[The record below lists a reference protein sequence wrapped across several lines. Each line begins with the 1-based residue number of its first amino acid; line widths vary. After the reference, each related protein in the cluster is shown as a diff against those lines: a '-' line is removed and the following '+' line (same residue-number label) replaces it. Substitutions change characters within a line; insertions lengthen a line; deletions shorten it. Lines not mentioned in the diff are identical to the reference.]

1 MTHKVG
7 LIILDGWG
15 YGNKD
20 YSDAVFQ
27 AKTPVFDNLIKH
39 YPNATLTTFGEA
51 VGLPE
56 GQMGN
61 SEVGHLNIG
70 AGRVVYQELTR
81 INKEIREGNFIKN
94 KQLNRA
100 IALAKETNKTL
111 HLFGLL
117 SKGGVHSHQDHAV
130 AICQYATEQGVSEIY
145 VHAFTDGRDC
155 DPMSGKGF
163 VAEFE
168 QKIRNTNT
176 KIATIIGRYYAMD
189 RDLRWKRVQ
198 QAYKLLAFGEGQA
211 FSSAEE
217 AIQTSYDN
225 GVTDEFIKPVVLNN
239 FNGIKDGDVLIS
251 FNFRTDRP
259 REIVTALT
267 QKAIPE
273 YDMKPLNVEMFTM
286 TSYDATYQNVSV
298 LYEKQNLQNTL
309 GEVVSTAGKTQ
320 VRTAETEKYPHVTF
334 FFNGGREAPFASE
347 ERLLIHSPKVAT
359 YDLQPEMSAPEV
371 TASIVNYIHEKQPD
385 FICLNF
391 ANPDMVGH
399 TGVFEAIVKAVET
412 VDTGLGE
419 IINIGK
425 EYGYEWIVIAD
436 HGNADFAI
444 NEDGSPN
451 TAHST
456 NPVPVILVTMDKISI
471 KSGKLADVAPT
482 ILERMGLSKPAEMD
496 GESLIC
502 H

>member
-1 MTHKVG
+1 MTKKVG

-15 YGNKD
+15 YGKKD
-20 YSDAVFQ
+20 HSDAVFQ
-27 AKTPVFDNLIKH
+27 AKTPVFDSLVQN

-70 AGRVVYQELTR
+70 AGRIVYQELTR
-81 INKEIREGNFIKN
+81 INKEIREGNFFKN
-94 KQLNRA
+94 EQLNKA
-100 IALAKETNKTL
+100 IALAKDNNKAL

-130 AICQYATEQGVSEIY
+130 AICEYATKQGVANIY

-155 DPMSGKGF
+155 DPMSGKNF
-163 VAEFE
+163 IAEFE
-168 QKIRNTNT
+168 QKLHNTNA

-189 RDLRWKRVQ
+189 RDLRWERVQ
-198 QAYKLLAFGEGQA
+198 LAYNLLALGEGQT
-211 FSSAEE
+211 FTSATE
-217 AIQTSYDN
+217 AVQTSYDN

-239 FNGIKDGDVLIS
+239 FRGIAENDVLIS

-273 YDMKPLNVEMFTM
+273 YNMKPLNVTLFTM

-309 GEVVSTAGKTQ
+309 GEVVSNAGKTQ

-334 FFNGGREAPFASE
+334 FFNGGREEPFANE

-371 TASIVNYIHEKQPD
+371 THSIVNYIHEKQPD

-399 TGVFEAIVKAVET
+399 TGVFDAIVKAVET
-412 VDTGLGE
+412 VDKGLGE
-419 IINIGK
+419 IIEAGTK
-425 EYGYEWIVIAD
+425 YAYEWIVIAD

-444 NEDGSPN
+444 NDDGTPN

-456 NPVPVILVTMDKISI
+456 NPVPIILITDKKVTLKN
-471 KSGKLADVAPT
+471 GKLADVAPT
-482 ILERMGLSKPAEMD
+482 ILNRLEISVPIEMD
-496 GESLIC
+496 GENLVSN
-502 H
+502 

>member
-15 YGNKD
+15 YGKKD
-20 YSDAVFQ
+20 HSDAVFQ
-27 AKTPVFDNLIKH
+27 AKTPVFDNLVKQ

-100 IALAKETNKTL
+100 IALAKETNKAL

-117 SKGGVHSHQDHAV
+117 SKGGVHSHQEHAV
-130 AICQYATEQGVSEIY
+130 AICKYATEQGVPNIY

-155 DPMSGKGF
+155 DPMSGKDF

-168 QKIRNTNT
+168 QKTRNTNA
-176 KIATIIGRYYAMD
+176 KVATVIGRYYAMD
-189 RDLRWKRVQ
+189 RDLRWERVQ

-225 GVTDEFIKPVVLNN
+225 GITDEFIKPVVLNN
-239 FNGIKDGDVLIS
+239 FSGIKDGDVLIS

-273 YDMKPLNVEMFTM
+273 YNMKPLNVEMFTM
-286 TSYDATYQNVSV
+286 TSYDATYQDVSV
-298 LYEKQNLQNTL
+298 LYEKQNLQKTL
-309 GEVVSTAGKTQ
+309 GEVVSAAGKTQ

-334 FFNGGREAPFASE
+334 FFNGGQEEPFASE

-371 TASIVNYIHEKQPD
+371 TTSIVNYIHEKQPD

-419 IINIGK
+419 IINAGN

-436 HGNADFAI
+436 HGNADFAV
-444 NEDGSPN
+444 NEDGTPN

-456 NPVPVILVTMDKISI
+456 NPVPVILVTTDKVSI

-482 ILERMGLSKPAEMD
+482 ILERMGLPKPAEMD

>member
-1 MTHKVG
+1 MTKKVG

-15 YGNKD
+15 YGKKD
-20 YSDAVFQ
+20 HSDAVFQ
-27 AKTPVFDNLIKH
+27 AKTPVFDSLVQN

-70 AGRVVYQELTR
+70 AGRIVYQELTR
-81 INKEIREGNFIKN
+81 INKEIREGNFFKN
-94 KQLNRA
+94 EQLNKA
-100 IALAKETNKTL
+100 IALAKDNNKAL

-130 AICQYATEQGVSEIY
+130 AICEYATKQGVPNIY

-155 DPMSGKGF
+155 DPMSGKQF
-163 VAEFE
+163 IAEFE
-168 QKIRNTNT
+168 QKIRNTNA

-189 RDLRWKRVQ
+189 RDLRWERVQ
-198 QAYKLLAFGEGQA
+198 LAYKLLAFGDGQA
-211 FSSAEE
+211 FISATE
-217 AIQTSYDN
+217 AVQTSYDN

-239 FNGIKDGDVLIS
+239 FRGIAENDVLIS

-273 YDMKPLNVEMFTM
+273 YNLKPLNVNLFTM

-309 GEVVSTAGKTQ
+309 GEVVSKAGKTQ

-334 FFNGGREAPFASE
+334 FFNGGREEPFAGE

-371 TASIVNYIHEKQPD
+371 TNSIVNYIHEKQPD

-399 TGVFEAIVKAVET
+399 TGVFDAIVKAVET
-412 VDTGLGE
+412 VDKGLGE
-419 IINIGK
+419 IIEAGTK
-425 EYGYEWIVIAD
+425 YAYEWIVIAD

-444 NEDGSPN
+444 NEDGTPN

-456 NPVPVILVTMDKISI
+456 NPVPIILVTDDKVTL

-482 ILERMGLSKPAEMD
+482 ILERMQLSVPQEMD
-496 GESLIC
+496 GESLVI
-502 H
+502 

>member
-1 MTHKVG
+1 MTKKVG

-15 YGNKD
+15 YGKKD
-20 YSDAVFQ
+20 HSDAVFQ
-27 AKTPVFDNLIKH
+27 AKTPVFDSLVQN

-70 AGRVVYQELTR
+70 AGRIVYQELTR
-81 INKEIREGNFIKN
+81 INKEIREGNFFKN
-94 KQLNRA
+94 EQLNKA
-100 IALAKETNKTL
+100 IAFAKDNNKAL

-130 AICQYATEQGVSEIY
+130 AICEYATKQGVPNIY

-155 DPMSGKGF
+155 DPMSGKQF
-163 VAEFE
+163 ITEFE
-168 QKIRNTNT
+168 QKIRNTNA

-189 RDLRWKRVQ
+189 RDLRWERVQ
-198 QAYKLLAFGEGQA
+198 LAYKLLAFGDGQA
-211 FSSAEE
+211 FISATE
-217 AIQTSYDN
+217 AVQTSYDN
-225 GVTDEFIKPVVLNN
+225 GVTDEFIKPIVLSN
-239 FNGIKDGDVLIS
+239 FSGIAENDVLIS

-273 YDMKPLNVEMFTM
+273 YNMKPLNVNLFTM

-309 GEVVSTAGKTQ
+309 GEVVSKAAKTQ

-334 FFNGGREAPFASE
+334 FFNGGREEPFTGE

-371 TASIVNYIHEKQPD
+371 THSIVNYIHKKQPD

-399 TGVFEAIVKAVET
+399 TGVFDAIVKAVET
-412 VDTGLGE
+412 VDKGLGE
-419 IINIGK
+419 IIEAGK
-425 EYGYEWIVIAD
+425 KYAYEWIVIAD
-436 HGNADFAI
+436 HGNADFAV
-444 NEDGSPN
+444 NDDGTPN

-456 NPVPVILVTMDKISI
+456 NPVPIILVTNDKVAL
-471 KSGKLADVAPT
+471 KTGKLADVAPT
-482 ILERMGLSKPAEMD
+482 ILKRMQLSVPQEMD
-496 GESLIC
+496 GESLII
-502 H
+502 